1 MGHANSA
8 VEAAAGPR
16 WPALFT
22 PFQVKSLRLKNRVM
36 STSHAPGYAV
46 AGKPLEQYI
55 AYHEEK
61 AKGGLALTSFGGSS
75 SVSIDSPA
83 AQWRQIS
90 LTDDSIIPVFQAFAE
105 RIHRHDTALM
115 LSLIHISEPTRQAE
129 ISYAVFCLKKKK

>member
-1 MGHANSA
+1 VLFIGISLMGHANSA

-61 AKGGLALTSFGGSS
+61 AKGGLALTSFGGICMTHQRNPDEEHKLGMPIDWTASS
-75 SVSIDSPA
+75 RSVNS
-83 AQWRQIS
+83 
-90 LTDDSIIPVFQAFAE
+90 VFTIRE
-105 RIHRHDTALM
+105 
-115 LSLIHISEPTRQAE
+115 
-129 ISYAVFCLKKKK
+129 